1 MTENI
6 ISEGRA
12 ILLFAFGTIIPLI
25 LSAMVPNGFQR
36 IGGAVCALLGI
47 ALAIGMI
54 GVEGNAMR
62 WGLVTG
68 FSLASI
74 KLAAGL
80 RFL

>member
-1 MTENI
+1 MINNVA
-6 ISEGRA
+6 SEGSA
-12 ILLFAFGTIIPLI
+12 ILLFIFGTVIPLI
-25 LSAMVPNGFQR
+25 LSAMVPNGYQR
-36 IGGAVCALLGI
+36 IGGALCALIGI

-54 GVEGNAMR
+54 GVEGNAMK
-62 WGLVTG
+62 WGLITG

>member
-1 MTENI
+1 MFDNLA
-6 ISEGRA
+6 SEGGA
-12 ILLFAFGTIIPLI
+12 ILLFAFGGIIPLI
-25 LSAMVPNGFQR
+25 LSAMVPNGYQR
-36 IGGAVCALLGI
+36 IGGALCALVGI

-62 WGLVTG
+62 WGLVAG

>member
-1 MTENI
+1 
-6 ISEGRA
+6 
-12 ILLFAFGTIIPLI
+12 
-25 LSAMVPNGFQR
+25 
-36 IGGAVCALLGI
+36 CALLGI

>member
-1 MTENI
+1 MIDNLV
-6 ISEGRA
+6 SEGSA
-12 ILLFAFGTIIPLI
+12 ILLFIFGLVIPLI
-25 LSAMVPNGFQR
+25 LSGMVPNGYQR

-47 ALAIGMI
+47 ALAVGMV
-54 GVEGNAMR
+54 GVDGNAIR

>member
-6 ISEGRA
+6 VSEGSA
-12 ILLFAFGTIIPLI
+12 ILLFAFGTVIPLI

-54 GVEGNAMR
+54 GIEGNAMR